1 MQTDT
6 ASRCFRYFS
15 SVFCFCYYYSHF
27 LWCIL
32 VLLPLSGLIYCWI
45 SVTAKKNKTQT
56 LPSHVFLPA
65 SVSCIESPLCQHMT
79 EKTNQKQKKTCLHVI
94 LLLFG
99 CCKQKHAPL
108 TVKTVT
114 SSFWFWMCRL
124 SEVCCWYKVPWGNC
138 KFTKQIYGVFLPSL
152 YTYSEDRQRMWGR
165 GARRAQ
171 KIKIFH

>member
-6 ASRCFRYFS
+6 ASRCFRHFS
-15 SVFCFCYYYSHF
+15 SVFCFCYYSHF

-45 SVTAKKNKTQT
+45 SVTAKKKQNPN
-56 LPSHVFLPA
+56 PSF
-65 SVSCIESPLCQHMT
+65 SCIFACFSLLHWVPSLPTHDRRH
-79 EKTNQKQKKTCLHVI
+79 QKQKKTCLHVI